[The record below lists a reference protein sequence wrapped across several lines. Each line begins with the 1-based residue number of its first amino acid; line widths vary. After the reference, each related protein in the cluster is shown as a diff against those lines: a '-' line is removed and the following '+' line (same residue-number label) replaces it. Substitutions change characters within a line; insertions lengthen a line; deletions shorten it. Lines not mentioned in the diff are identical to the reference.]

1 MSYLSEIARL
11 TSQNMGGINPSLK
24 VIRSRDV
31 AVFPAIIAG
40 KITNEIELSP
50 GAGWVDWFCTSQT
63 AGVRS
68 RHIDGS
74 EGNARALDL
83 DFVISKDSAVKASQ
97 LERASDDSF
106 IVLFRDANGQLKVF
120 GTKEKP
126 VRFRFD
132 MATGNNTRA
141 LNGFSCSFYYSGPD
155 NTAYYLAED
164 PDVLDPDF
172 PAPVI
177 IQWNDGVTIQTIAVA
192 TSGDVVRINSD
203 FDYTSFDINPVINP

>member
-11 TSQNMGGINPSLK
+11 TSQNIGGVNPSLK
-24 VIRSRDV
+24 LVRSNDV
-31 AVFPAIIAG
+31 AVYPSIIDG
-40 KITNEIELSP
+40 KVTDEIALKP
-50 GAGWVDWFCTSQT
+50 GVGWVEWFCTSQT
-63 AGVRS
+63 AGIRS
-68 RHIDGS
+68 RHVDGS

-83 DFVISKDSAVKASQ
+83 GFVISKDTAVKANQ

-126 VRFRFD
+126 VRFKFD
-132 MATGNNTRA
+132 LATGNNIRA

-155 NTAYYLAED
+155 NSAFYLAED
-164 PDVLDPDF
+164 PEVLDPDV

-192 TSGDVVRINSD
+192 SPGDVVRINSD